1 MRSEEA
7 AELIKSRIMPI
18 FATRGRVCVAI
29 DGRCASGK
37 TTFAAAL
44 AASLG
49 ATVFHADDFFLRPEQ
64 RTAERLAEPGGNMD
78 RERLEAE
85 ILIPLAENREVT
97 YRPFDCREMKLAEPR
112 SVKPSPIR
120 IIEGSYTH
128 HPELLKYYDFR
139 VFLDTPPTLQ
149 WERILKREGETRAE
163 AFRERWIP
171 LEEKYLSAHSV
182 REHADLVITLD

>member
-1 MRSEEA
+1 MKLAEA
-7 AELIKSRIMPI
+7 ADLVKTRIMPI

-37 TTFAAAL
+37 TTLAAAL

-49 ATVFHADDFFLRPEQ
+49 ATVFHADDFFLRPEK
-64 RTAERLAEPGGNMD
+64 RTLERLAEPGGNMD

-97 YRPFDCREMKLAEPR
+97 YRPFDCSEMKLAEPR
-112 SVKPSPIR
+112 TVEPSPIR

-128 HPELLKYYDFR
+128 HPELVKYYDFR

-149 WERILKREGETRAE
+149 WERILKREGKNRAE
-163 AFRERWIP
+163 AFRGRWIP
-171 LEEKYLSAHSV
+171 LEEKYLAALSV
-182 REHADLVITLD
+182 KERADLVITLD